1 MLYCTVLYCTANII
15 VCFDLTMEGSRRV
28 AAALLT

>member
-1 MLYCTVLYCTANII
+1 MYFTVMYCTANII
-15 VCFDLTMEGSRRV
+15 VYFGLTMEGSRRV